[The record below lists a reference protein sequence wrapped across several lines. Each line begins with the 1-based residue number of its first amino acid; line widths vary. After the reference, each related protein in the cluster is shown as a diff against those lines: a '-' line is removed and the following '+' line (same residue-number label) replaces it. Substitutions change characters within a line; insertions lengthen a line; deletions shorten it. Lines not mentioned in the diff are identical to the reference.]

1 MKKDKQPMD
10 CMRAMEI
17 FKVLFFGGLACA
29 VVALLVGLVIEP
41 VMYTLGWVGIIGVV
55 GGLIF
60 GYTKI
65 RCPYCGIMLLIG
77 RLPGVPRVC
86 PECGE
91 KLRDD

>member
-1 MKKDKQPMD
+1 MKQNNMD
-10 CMRAMEI
+10 CIRAMEI
-17 FKVLFFGGLACA
+17 FKIMFFGGLACA
-29 VVALLVGLVIEP
+29 VVALLVGLVFEP
-41 VMYTLGWVGIIGVV
+41 IMYTLGWVGIIGVV

-60 GYTKI
+60 GYSKI
-65 RCPYCGIMLLIG
+65 RCPYCGAMLLIG